1 LKVGAFSSR
10 EHSIWGGVAN
20 VFRNVLENHPFWN
33 STDLAILP
41 GPTDP
46 PPACLIAIPLGAAV
60 ITPDANNGASLTAG
74 GHIDLLQFRTALRH
88 VGWTN
93 RRDFGST
100 PTRGG
105 DSHLCSSVVIS
116 ITVRPWAGKPRV
128 FPTLATQE
136 GVSCAVKTETVR
148 NSGRQHRCALGT
160 SVSCIRTM

>member
-1 LKVGAFSSR
+1 
-10 EHSIWGGVAN
+10 

-93 RRDFGST
+93 HPLEGAWPSCWRWR
-100 PTRGG
+100 
-105 DSHLCSSVVIS
+105 HLCRFGGLLHTSSRIGPKS
-116 ITVRPWAGKPRV
+116 GKECGQLMERIGGGRCNLSELDWRRLAGGV
-128 FPTLATQE
+128 ATAA
-136 GVSCAVKTETVR
+136 SWIAV
-148 NSGRQHRCALGT
+148 NDAIGLSLGGT
-160 SVSCIRTM
+160 DLR